1 LSPSI
6 PPAVGRC
13 AFRFRSRSYI
23 QIARL
28 EPLFNDDEATMRKV
42 SNLIV
47 LFAVVV
53 AAIVWLRMQG

>member
-1 LSPSI
+1 MSPW
-6 PPAVGRC
+6 PPLTAGRC
-13 AFRFRSRSYI
+13 ADRFRSRGYI